1 MRVTSFP
8 FLAVNKEFRKFESL
22 DIWKQSKHSSNND
35 NSRSND
41 SVLPWYFAVSINR
54 MPAKYLI
61 SKSVSCNITDL
72 RHASEGELW
81 EEHGNLIN
89 TFFQTWK
96 AVRSGDLNTIS
107 DLSLQKR
114 PSLMDLN
121 VELVKRMLT
130 HCNFCRWNCQVDRS
144 SDQTVEEDGH
154 RVGEKIKNKH
164 GTCQLES
171 TSNVSS
177 YFHHSGEELVFRGN
191 MGSGTIF
198 FTSCNMRCSFC
209 QNGDISTDK
218 NNGIPITPN
227 LLALMIWQLRMEGC
241 HNTNWVG
248 GDPTIHLHTIVQAI
262 SILDSFKMPN
272 MNIKKDKQQDLDY
285 IEGIKADN
293 NFSNY
298 FSTWK
303 MNSEYAFYQKRLF
316 NSPQLW
322 NSNFFMSEEA
332 MYVLRSLIDAWL
344 PDFKFGP
351 GKCAV
356 DLSRTPWYWETV
368 TNNLRLIHEWGEDF
382 VIRHLIMP
390 NHVECC
396 TKPVLNWIARNMPE
410 VPINIMDQ
418 YHPDNLC
425 DPRSSKYRERYS
437 EVARSPTKE
446 EIIRSYQYAKTLG
459 LNFETLSYEKSVFG
473 FNL

>member
-1 MRVTSFP
+1 
-8 FLAVNKEFRKFESL
+8 
-22 DIWKQSKHSSNND
+22 
-35 NSRSND
+35 
-41 SVLPWYFAVSINR
+41 

-61 SKSVSCNITDL
+61 SKFISCNITDL
-72 RHASEGELW
+72 GLASEEELW
-81 EEHGNLIN
+81 EEHRNLIER
-89 TFFQTWK
+89 FLETWK
-96 AVRSGDLNTIS
+96 GVRSGEVDTIS
-107 DLSLQKR
+107 DLAWQKT
-114 PSLMDLN
+114 SLMDLN
-121 VELVKRMLT
+121 VELVKRMLA
-130 HCNFCRWNCQVDRS
+130 HCNFCRWNCQIDRRPV
-144 SDQTVEEDGH
+144 QKIGDGETK
-154 RVGEKIKNKH
+154 RH

-171 TSNVSS
+171 TSKVSS
-177 YFHHSGEELVFRGN
+177 YFHHRGEELVFRGI

-218 NNGIPITPN
+218 DNGIPITPN

-262 SILDSFKMPN
+262 SMLDSFKMPN
-272 MNIKKDKQQDLDY
+272 IDKKKEGDLNY
-285 IEGIKADN
+285 IEAIKTDN
-293 NFSNY
+293 RNYNNY

-322 NSNFFMSEEA
+322 NSNFFMSKET
-332 MYVLRSLIDAWL
+332 MCILRSLMDAWL

-351 GKCAV
+351 GKCALH
-356 DLSRTPWYWETV
+356 LSRTPWYWDTV
-368 TNNLRLIHEWGEDF
+368 TNNLRLIYEWGEDF

-396 TKPVLNWIARNMPE
+396 TKPVLEWIARNMPE

-425 DPRSSKYRERYS
+425 DPISPKYREHYS
-437 EVARSPTKE
+437 EIARSPSEE
-446 EIIRSYQYAKTLG
+446 EIIRSYQYAKDLG

-473 FNL
+473 LNL

>member
-1 MRVTSFP
+1 MTSFP
-8 FLAVNKEFRKFESL
+8 SSTLNREFSKFESL
-22 DIWKQSKHSSNND
+22 DIWKQLKNNGN
-35 NSRSND
+35 NSTRSNYT
-41 SVLPWYFAVSINR
+41 VLPWYLAVSINR

-61 SKSVSCNITDL
+61 SKSISSNLTDL
-72 RHASEGELW
+72 RLASEEELW
-81 EEHGNLIN
+81 EEHRNLME
-89 TFFQTWK
+89 TFMETWK
-96 AVRSGDLNTIS
+96 TVKSADVDILS
-107 DLSLQKR
+107 DLSSQKENT
-114 PSLMDLN
+114 SLMDLN

-130 HCNFCRWNCQVDRS
+130 HCNFCRWNCQIDRS
-144 SDQTVEEDGH
+144 FAQTVGEDGN
-154 RVGEKIKNKH
+154 RVGEKTKNKH

-177 YFHHSGEELVFRGN
+177 YFHHRGEELVFRGN

-227 LLALMIWQLRMEGC
+227 LLVLMIWQLRMEGC

-262 SILDSFKMPN
+262 NMLDSFKMPN
-272 MNIKKDKQQDLDY
+272 IKIKNQEELDY
-285 IEGIKADN
+285 IETVKSDN
-293 NFSNY
+293 NLSNY

-303 MNSEYAFYQKRLF
+303 MNSEYAFYKNQLF

-322 NSNFFMSEEA
+322 NSNFFMSNEA
-332 MYVLRSLIDAWL
+332 MYILRSIMDAWL

-351 GKCAV
+351 GKCALE
-356 DLSRTPWYWETV
+356 LSRTPWYWETI
-368 TNNLRLIHEWGEDF
+368 TNNLRLIHEWQEDF

-396 TKPVLNWIARNMPE
+396 TKPVLDWIARNMPE

-418 YHPDNLC
+418 YYPDNIC
-425 DPRSSKYRERYS
+425 DPGSSKYRERYS
-437 EVARSPTKE
+437 EIARSPTKE
-446 EIIRSYQYAKTLG
+446 EIIRSYQYAKDLG

-473 FNL
+473 LNL

>member
-1 MRVTSFP
+1 
-8 FLAVNKEFRKFESL
+8 
-22 DIWKQSKHSSNND
+22 
-35 NSRSND
+35 
-41 SVLPWYFAVSINR
+41 

-61 SKSVSCNITDL
+61 SKFISCNITDL
-72 RHASEGELW
+72 GLASEEELW
-81 EEHGNLIN
+81 EEHRNLIER
-89 TFFQTWK
+89 FLETWK
-96 AVRSGDLNTIS
+96 GVRSGEVDTIS
-107 DLSLQKR
+107 DLAWQKT
-114 PSLMDLN
+114 SLMDLN
-121 VELVKRMLT
+121 VELVKRMLA
-130 HCNFCRWNCQVDRS
+130 HCNFCRWNCQIDRRPV
-144 SDQTVEEDGH
+144 QKIGDGETK
-154 RVGEKIKNKH
+154 RH

-171 TSNVSS
+171 TSKVSS
-177 YFHHSGEELVFRGN
+177 YFHHRGEELVFRGI

-218 NNGIPITPN
+218 DNGIPITPN

-262 SILDSFKMPN
+262 SMLDSFKMPN
-272 MNIKKDKQQDLDY
+272 IDKKKEGDLNY
-285 IEGIKADN
+285 IEAIKADN
-293 NFSNY
+293 RNYNNY

-322 NSNFFMSEEA
+322 NSNFFMSKET
-332 MYVLRSLIDAWL
+332 MCILRSLMDAWL

-351 GKCAV
+351 GKCAM
-356 DLSRTPWYWETV
+356 DLSRTPWYWDTV
-368 TNNLRLIHEWGEDF
+368 TNNLRLIYEWGEDF

-396 TKPVLNWIARNMPE
+396 TKPVLEWIARNMPK

-425 DPRSSKYRERYS
+425 DSSSPKYRERYR
-437 EVARSPTKE
+437 EIARSPSEE
-446 EIIRSYQYAKTLG
+446 EIIRSYQYAKDLG

-473 FNL
+473 LNL

>member
-1 MRVTSFP
+1 VKVTSFP
-8 FLAVNKEFRKFESL
+8 FSTLDKEFRKFESL
-22 DIWKQSKHSSNND
+22 DVWKQLKDSSNN
-35 NSRSND
+35 NSRSNN
-41 SVLPWYFAVSINR
+41 SVLPWYFAVSTNR

-72 RHASEGELW
+72 RLASDEEELW
-81 EEHGNLIN
+81 EEHRNLIK
-89 TFFQTWK
+89 TFLETWK
-96 AVRSGDLNTIS
+96 LVRSGDVDIIS
-107 DLSLQKR
+107 DLSWQKKT
-114 PSLMDLN
+114 SLMDLN

-144 SDQTVEEDGH
+144 SVQTVGTT
-154 RVGEKIKNKH
+154 KNKH

-177 YFHHSGEELVFRGN
+177 YFHHRGEELVFRGN

-218 NNGIPITPN
+218 NKGISITPN

-241 HNTNWVG
+241 HNINWVG

-272 MNIKKDKQQDLDY
+272 LNIKMEEEQDLDY
-285 IEGIKADN
+285 IKAVKADN
-293 NFSNY
+293 NLNY

-303 MNSEYAFYQKRLF
+303 TNSQYAFYQRRLF

-322 NSNFFMSEEA
+322 NSNFFMSEET
-332 MYVLRSLIDAWL
+332 MYVLRSLMDAWL

-351 GKCAV
+351 GKCALE
-356 DLSRTPWYWETV
+356 LSRTPWYWETV
-368 TNNLRLIHEWGEDF
+368 TKNLRLIHQWGEDF
-382 VIRHLIMP
+382 IVRHLIMP

-396 TKPVLNWIARNMPE
+396 TKPVLDWIARNMPD

-418 YHPDNLC
+418 YYPDNLC
-425 DPRSSKYRERYS
+425 DPSSSKYRERYS
-437 EVARSPTKE
+437 EIARSPTKE
-446 EIIRSYQYAKTLG
+446 EIISSYQYAKGLG
-459 LNFETLSYEKSVFG
+459 LNFETLSCEKSVFG
-473 FNL
+473 LNP